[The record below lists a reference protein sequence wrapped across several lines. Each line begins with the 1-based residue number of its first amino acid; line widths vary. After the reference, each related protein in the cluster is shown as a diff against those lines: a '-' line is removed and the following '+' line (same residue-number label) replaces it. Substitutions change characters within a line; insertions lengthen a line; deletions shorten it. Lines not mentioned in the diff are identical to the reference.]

1 MAVLQITVRIGSPD
15 FEAAIVMKKFVA
27 CGDQDVVVAECDTAQ
42 APVATAAL
50 EVYLAR
56 VPVDQLLDVL
66 LLKIDHKYAAVTLA
80 FPAAAYDGCC
90 DELWQ
95 PICHTFVIK

>member
-1 MAVLQITVRIGSPD
+1 MAVLQIKVRTGSPD

-27 CGDQDVVVAECDTAQ
+27 CGDQDVVVAECDAAQ
-42 APVATAAL
+42 APVTAAAL
-50 EVYLAR
+50 KVDLTR
-56 VPVDQLLDVL
+56 VPVDQLHNILI
-66 LLKIDHKYAAVTLA
+66 LKIDRKYAAVTLA

-95 PICHTFVIK
+95 SVCHTLVIL